1 MSRRPRP
8 IDRGCRMQR
17 ESDIRAGCFSRG
29 WEMLIYVEELKR
41 SGRYKATLADGT
53 VLLKSSRQPLLD
65 GARALLAQGIDPET
79 VLVMARKSAGTE
91 SLLARAGDAA
101 KLTVQE
107 GDRVGPRFVK
117 WKPYPQSPA
126 DENNAWATAPQT
138 LPGGLAGAPTGP
150 SGVFMGPTALPGLA
164 ALSGGPIG
172 PTGPAPGRL

>member
-1 MSRRPRP
+1 
-8 IDRGCRMQR
+8 MQR